1 MNSKNKKLL
10 IVYNLETDRDGL
22 EHHFFNSIRKASIK
36 NNFKK
41 GTSFDNIKIH
51 SCKCCNKSLAGRI
64 AKEINEQF
72 SGGDIIK
79 VIFIIDNDKPEVM
92 NNFRDKF
99 KAEKQILLQ
108 SLNKEFWKEI
118 EIRKIMLPEGCSFHY
133 LLRKIAGVKDDGQL
147 FESMKSEDKTGLTR
161 RLISLNEKPEGL
173 VYHLQNKYC
182 KNDENIFDLIKKEI
196 FDDHLYLNYRN
207 KIKNDETDT
216 YHWIFDCFNEK
227 TTN

>member
-1 MNSKNKKLL
+1 
-10 IVYNLETDRDGL
+10 
-22 EHHFFNSIRKASIK
+22 
-36 NNFKK
+36 
-41 GTSFDNIKIH
+41 
-51 SCKCCNKSLAGRI
+51 
-64 AKEINEQF
+64 
-72 SGGDIIK
+72 
-79 VIFIIDNDKPEVM
+79 
-92 NNFRDKF
+92 
-99 KAEKQILLQ
+99 
-108 SLNKEFWKEI
+108 
-118 EIRKIMLPEGCSFHY
+118 MLPEGCSFHY

-216 YHWIFDCFNEK
+216 YH
-227 TTN
+227 